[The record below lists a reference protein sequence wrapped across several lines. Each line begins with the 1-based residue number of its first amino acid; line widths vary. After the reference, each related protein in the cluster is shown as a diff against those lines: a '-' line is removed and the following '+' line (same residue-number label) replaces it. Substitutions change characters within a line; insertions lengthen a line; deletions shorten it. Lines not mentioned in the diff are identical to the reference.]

1 MPSKDRHAHRRV
13 LNSAKLPKVNTIN
26 DLFARAD
33 INSIINEL
41 DKEKP
46 NMSDLIVIWLDKNDK
61 TFYFSITEDTFTS
74 TAVWMLEGTKLDVLS
89 EDTEGE

>member
-1 MPSKDRHAHRRV
+1 MPKDRRSHRIP
-13 LNSAKLPKVNTIN
+13 NSARLPKVKTIN
-26 DLFARAD
+26 DLLARAD

-61 TFYFSITEDTFTS
+61 RYRFCITEDTLSDRAT
-74 TAVWMLEGTKLDVLS
+74 WMLESVKLDVLN
-89 EDTEGE
+89 EDTEEE

>member
-1 MPSKDRHAHRRV
+1 MPSKDRRSHRIP
-13 LNSAKLPKVNTIN
+13 NSARLPKVKTIN
-26 DLFARAD
+26 DLLARAD

-61 TFYFSITEDTFTS
+61 RYLFQITEDTLSDRAT
-74 TAVWMLEGTKLDVLS
+74 WMLESTKLDVLN
-89 EDTEGE
+89 EDTEEE